1 MAQAE
6 CLIFIPVFFWHCCY
20 VDLSSPVRSLVSHG
34 FNFDL
39 TGFSS
44 IMQSSWYLFYSLWY
58 VPARCVPVKCYSLS
72 LLSLHRPLGTTVFL
86 IWCFSPESQSQN
98 GGMFMEHRER
108 AKLVEQM
115 QQSGTGDDW
124 SALLPFHRTV
134 DIVAVSVIADNSLSL
149 ILIFSRAHPS
159 PQRLK
164 FSKKFLSACF
174 QII

>member
-6 CLIFIPVFFWHCCY
+6 CLILIQVFFWHCCY
-20 VDLSSPVRSLVSHG
+20 VDLSSPVRSLVSLG

-44 IMQSSWYLFYSLWY
+44 IMHYLGIYFIPFGVSLQG
-58 VPARCVPVKCYSLS
+58 VFRFSAILLS
-72 LLSLHRPLGTTVFL
+72 LLSLHRPLGTTVVPIL
-86 IWCFSPESQSQN
+86 CFSPE
-98 GGMFMEHRER
+98 
-108 AKLVEQM
+108 
-115 QQSGTGDDW
+115 QQRGTGDDW
-124 SALLPFHRTV
+124 STLLPFHRTV

-149 ILIFSRAHPS
+149 ILIFSRAHHS

-164 FSKKFLSACF
+164 FSKMFLSSCF